1 MEFLFEKSLMG
12 FCTHSIKIV
21 KTIGLIL
28 SFLATFLLADL
39 VAENTHDPEEIKAKV
54 AYVKIPQLEDLENN
68 PVYIGQI
75 IGVTYELLLFDAE
88 FLEAK
93 IKDELDKTQIEL
105 LSKMPKW
112 KKVEKELFRATYYY
126 KIKGVKASIPPL
138 EVSAFSNKDKYIDYS
153 IAPKVTLQVTDLSK
167 NSRYANVMA
176 KDLQVLQYKTKDYDD
191 KNNILVVE
199 LAFKEANWEDFH
211 IKEAIKQ
218 GFDNA
223 SLNQIKAKEG
233 SVFYYCVLP
242 KTIQNL
248 SFDYFSLSNRQFKT
262 LSFSTIPTQ
271 DTTGIQSDLIP
282 KNNFLVFSNVAL
294 LALCV
299 FFLVL
304 FFLVLFFIFGRKLIF
319 LGLGILCLGFVLYHL
334 LFTQKSALL
343 LAHKKIRIL
352 PTQNST
358 ILGLS
363 KNEMPIKIVG
373 SHGDYYKI
381 LTPHEQIGWVKKDE
395 VK

>member
-1 MEFLFEKSLMG
+1 MGFLFEKSLMS
-12 FCTHSIKIV
+12 FCAHSIKIIKV
-21 KTIGLIL
+21 IGLIL
-28 SFLATFLLADL
+28 SLLVSFL
-39 VAENTHDPEEIKAKV
+39 VAENTSDPEEIKAKV
-54 AYVKIPQLEDLENN
+54 VYVKIPQLEDLENT

-75 IGVTYELLLFDAE
+75 IGVTYDLLLFDAE

-93 IKDELDKTQIEL
+93 IKDGLDKTQIEL

-138 EVSAFSNKDKYIDYS
+138 EVSAFSNKDKYIDHS
-153 IAPKVTLQVTDLSK
+153 IAPKVILQVTDLSK
-167 NSRYANVMA
+167 NPRYANVMA
-176 KDLQVLQYKTKDYDD
+176 KDLQVVQYKTKDYDD
-191 KNNILVVE
+191 KNNILVME
-199 LAFKEANWEDFH
+199 LAFKEATWEDFH

-223 SLNQIKAKEG
+223 SLSQIKAKEG

-242 KTIQNL
+242 KTLQNL
-248 SFDYFSLSNRQFKT
+248 SFDYFSLSNKQFKT

-282 KNNFLVFSNVAL
+282 KNNFLVFSNVVL

-304 FFLVLFFIFGRKLIF
+304 FFIFGHKLIF
-319 LGLGILCLGFVLYHL
+319 LGLGVLCLGFVLYHL

-363 KNEMPIKIVG
+363 KNEMPIKILG
-373 SHGDYYKI
+373 SHDDYYKI

>member
-1 MEFLFEKSLMG
+1 MGFLFEKSLMS
-12 FCTHSIKIV
+12 FCAHSIKIL
-21 KTIGLIL
+21 KIISLIL
-28 SFLATFLLADL
+28 SFLAAFL
-39 VAENTHDPEEIKAKV
+39 VAEDAHEPEEIKAKV
-54 AYVKIPQLEDLENN
+54 AYVKIPQLEDLENT
-68 PVYIGQI
+68 PVYIGQT
-75 IGVTYELLLFDAE
+75 IGVTYDLLLFDAE

-105 LSKMPKW
+105 LNKMPKW

-126 KIKGVKASIPPL
+126 KIKGVKAIIPSL
-138 EVSAFSNKDKYIDYS
+138 EVSAFSNKDKYIDHS
-153 IAPKVTLQVTDLSK
+153 IAPKVALQVTDLSK
-167 NSRYANVMA
+167 NPRYANVMA
-176 KDLQVLQYKTKDYDD
+176 KDLQVVQYKTKDYDD
-191 KNNILVVE
+191 KNNILVME
-199 LAFKEANWEDFH
+199 IAFKEANWEDFR

-242 KTIQNL
+242 KTLQSL

-262 LSFSTIPTQ
+262 LSFSAIPTQ

-294 LALCV
+294 VALLALCV
-299 FFLVL
+299 

-319 LGLGILCLGFVLYHL
+319 LGLGVLCLGFVLYNL

-363 KNEMPIKIVG
+363 KDEMPIKILG
-373 SHGDYYKI
+373 SHDDYYKI

>member
-1 MEFLFEKSLMG
+1 MGFLFEKSLMG
-12 FCTHSIKIV
+12 FCTHSIKIL
-21 KTIGLIL
+21 KITSLIL
-28 SFLATFLLADL
+28 SLLVSFL
-39 VAENTHDPEEIKAKV
+39 VAENANEPEEIKAKV
-54 AYVKIPQLEDLENN
+54 VYVKIPQLEDLENN

-75 IGVTYELLLFDAE
+75 IGVTYDLLLFDAE

-93 IKDELDKTQIEL
+93 IKDGLDKTQIEL

-126 KIKGVKASIPPL
+126 KIKGVKASIPSL

-167 NSRYANVMA
+167 NPRYANVMA

-191 KNNILVVE
+191 KNNILVME
-199 LAFKEANWEDFH
+199 IAFKEATWEDFH
-211 IKEAIKQ
+211 IKEALKQ

-242 KTIQNL
+242 KTLQNL
-248 SFDYFSLSNRQFKT
+248 SFDYFSLSNKQFKT

-282 KNNFLVFSNVAL
+282 KNNFLVFSNVAHVAL

-299 FFLVL
+299 

-363 KNEMPIKIVG
+363 KDEMPIKILG
-373 SHGDYYKI
+373 SHDDYYKI

>member
-1 MEFLFEKSLMG
+1 MGFLFEKSLMT

-28 SFLATFLLADL
+28 SFLATFLVADL
-39 VAENTHDPEEIKAKV
+39 VAENAHDPEEIKAKV
-54 AYVKIPQLEDLENN
+54 VYVKIPRLEDLENN
-68 PVYIGQI
+68 PVYIGQT
-75 IGVTYELLLFDAE
+75 IGVTYDLLLFDAE

-126 KIKGVKASIPPL
+126 KIKGMKASVPPL
-138 EVSAFSNKDKYIDYS
+138 EVSAFSNKDKYIDHS

-167 NSRYANVMA
+167 NPRYANVMA

-211 IKEAIKQ
+211 IKEALKQ

-248 SFDYFSLSNRQFKT
+248 SFDYFSLSDRQFKT
-262 LSFSTIPTQ
+262 LSFSTIPIQ

-299 FFLVL
+299 

-334 LFTQKSALL
+334 LFTQKSAIL

-363 KNEMPIKIVG
+363 KNEMPIKILG
-373 SHGDYYKI
+373 SHDDYYKI

>member
-1 MEFLFEKSLMG
+1 MGFLFEKSLMT
-12 FCTHSIKIV
+12 FCAHPIKIV

-28 SFLATFLLADL
+28 SFLATFLVADL

-54 AYVKIPQLEDLENN
+54 VYVKIPRLEDLENN

-75 IGVTYELLLFDAE
+75 IGVTYDLLLFDAE

-105 LSKMPKW
+105 LNKMPKW

-126 KIKGVKASIPPL
+126 KIKGVKASIPSL

-167 NSRYANVMA
+167 NPRYANVMA

-199 LAFKEANWEDFH
+199 LAFKEATWEDFH
-211 IKEAIKQ
+211 IKEALKQ

-304 FFLVLFFIFGRKLIF
+304 FFIFGRKLIF
-319 LGLGILCLGFVLYHL
+319 LGLGILCLGFVLYNL

-363 KNEMPIKIVG
+363 KNEMPIKILG
-373 SHGDYYKI
+373 SHDDYYKI

>member
-1 MEFLFEKSLMG
+1 MT
-12 FCTHSIKIV
+12 FCAHSIKIV

-28 SFLATFLLADL
+28 SLLATFLVADL

-54 AYVKIPQLEDLENN
+54 AYVKIPRLEDLENN
-68 PVYIGQI
+68 PVYIGQT
-75 IGVTYELLLFDAE
+75 IGVTYDLLLFDAE

-126 KIKGVKASIPPL
+126 KIKGIKASIPSL

-167 NSRYANVMA
+167 NPRYANVMA

-211 IKEAIKQ
+211 IKEALKQ

-248 SFDYFSLSNRQFKT
+248 SFDYFSLSDRQFKV

-294 LALCV
+294 IALCV
-299 FFLVL
+299 

-319 LGLGILCLGFVLYHL
+319 LGLGILCLGFVLYNL

-343 LAHKKIRIL
+343 LAHQKIRIL

-363 KNEMPIKIVG
+363 KNEMPIKILG
-373 SHGDYYKI
+373 SHDDYYKI

>member
-1 MEFLFEKSLMG
+1 MGFLLEKSLMT
-12 FCTHSIKIV
+12 FCAHSIKIV

-28 SFLATFLLADL
+28 SLLATFLVADL

-54 AYVKIPQLEDLENN
+54 VYVKIPQLEDLENN
-68 PVYIGQI
+68 PVYIGQT
-75 IGVTYELLLFDAE
+75 IGVTYDLLLFDAE

-167 NSRYANVMA
+167 NPRYANVMA

-199 LAFKEANWEDFH
+199 LAFKEATWEDFH
-211 IKEAIKQ
+211 IKEALKQ

-282 KNNFLVFSNVAL
+282 KNNFLVFSNVPL

-299 FFLVL
+299 

-363 KNEMPIKIVG
+363 KNEMPIKILG
-373 SHGDYYKI
+373 SHDDYYKI

>member
-1 MEFLFEKSLMG
+1 MGFLFEKSLMG
-12 FCTHSIKIV
+12 FLTHSIKIL
-21 KTIGLIL
+21 KITSLIL
-28 SFLATFLLADL
+28 SLLVSFL
-39 VAENTHDPEEIKAKV
+39 VAENTSEPEEIKAKV
-54 AYVKIPQLEDLENN
+54 VYVKIPQLEDLENN

-75 IGVTYELLLFDAE
+75 IGVTYDLLLFDAE

-93 IKDELDKTQIEL
+93 IKDGLDKTQIEL

-126 KIKGVKASIPPL
+126 KIKGMKASIPSL
-138 EVSAFSNKDKYIDYS
+138 EVSAFSNKDKYVDHS
-153 IAPKVTLQVTDLSK
+153 IAPKVALQVTDLSK
-167 NSRYANVMA
+167 NPRYAKIMA
-176 KDLQVLQYKTKDYDD
+176 KDLQVVQYKTKDYDD
-191 KNNILVVE
+191 KNNILVME

-242 KTIQNL
+242 KTLQNL
-248 SFDYFSLSNRQFKT
+248 SFDYFSLSNKQFKT

-304 FFLVLFFIFGRKLIF
+304 FFIFGRKLIF
-319 LGLGILCLGFVLYHL
+319 LGLGVLCLGFVLYHL

-363 KNEMPIKIVG
+363 KNEMPIKILG
-373 SHGDYYKI
+373 SHDDYYKI

>member
-1 MEFLFEKSLMG
+1 MGFLFEKSLMS
-12 FCTHSIKIV
+12 FCAHSIKIIKV
-21 KTIGLIL
+21 IGLIL
-28 SFLATFLLADL
+28 SFLVAFL
-39 VAENTHDPEEIKAKV
+39 VAEDAHEPEEIKAKV
-54 AYVKIPQLEDLENN
+54 AYVKIPQLEDLENT
-68 PVYIGQI
+68 PVYIGQT
-75 IGVTYELLLFDAE
+75 IGVTYDLLLFDAE

-93 IKDELDKTQIEL
+93 IKDGLDKTQIEL
-105 LSKMPKW
+105 LNKMPKW
-112 KKVEKELFRATYYY
+112 KKVEQELFRATYYY
-126 KIKGVKASIPPL
+126 KIKGIRASVPSL
-138 EVSAFSNKDKYIDYS
+138 EVSAFSNKDKYIDHS
-153 IAPKVTLQVTDLSK
+153 IAPKVALQVTDLSK
-167 NSRYANVMA
+167 NPRYAKIMA
-176 KDLQVLQYKTKDYDD
+176 KDLQVVQYKTKDYDD
-191 KNNILVVE
+191 KNNILVME

-211 IKEAIKQ
+211 VKEALKQ

-242 KTIQNL
+242 KTLQSL

-262 LSFSTIPTQ
+262 LSFSAIPTQ

-282 KNNFLVFSNVAL
+282 KNNFLVFSNMAL

-304 FFLVLFFIFGRKLIF
+304 FFIFGRQLIF
-319 LGLGILCLGFVLYHL
+319 LGLGVLCLGFVLYHL

-363 KNEMPIKIVG
+363 KDEMPIKILG
-373 SHGDYYKI
+373 SHDDYYKI

>member
-1 MEFLFEKSLMG
+1 MGFLFEKSLMS
-12 FCTHSIKIV
+12 FCTHSIK
-21 KTIGLIL
+21 TIKIISLIL
-28 SFLATFLLADL
+28 SFLVSFL
-39 VAENTHDPEEIKAKV
+39 VAENTHEPEEIKAKV
-54 AYVKIPQLEDLENN
+54 VYVKIPQLEDLENN

-75 IGVTYELLLFDAE
+75 IGVTYDLLLFDAE

-93 IKDELDKTQIEL
+93 IKDGWDKTQIEL

-126 KIKGVKASIPPL
+126 KIKGTKASIPPL
-138 EVSAFSNKDKYIDYS
+138 EVSAFSNKDKYIDHS
-153 IAPKVTLQVTDLSK
+153 IAPKVILQVTDLSK
-167 NSRYANVMA
+167 NPRYANVMA

-191 KNNILVVE
+191 KNNILVME
-199 LAFKEANWEDFH
+199 LAFKEATWEDFH

-248 SFDYFSLSNRQFKT
+248 SFDYFSLSNKQFKT
-262 LSFSTIPTQ
+262 LSFSAIPTQ
-271 DTTGIQSDLIP
+271 ETTGIQSDLIP

-299 FFLVL
+299 

-363 KNEMPIKIVG
+363 KNEMPIKILG
-373 SHGDYYKI
+373 SHDDYYKI

>member
-1 MEFLFEKSLMG
+1 MGFLFEKSLMS
-12 FCTHSIKIV
+12 FCAHSIKIIKV
-21 KTIGLIL
+21 IGLIL
-28 SFLATFLLADL
+28 SFLVAFL
-39 VAENTHDPEEIKAKV
+39 VAEDAHEPEEIKAKV

-75 IGVTYELLLFDAE
+75 IGVTYDLLLFDAE

-93 IKDELDKTQIEL
+93 IKDGLDKTQIEL
-105 LSKMPKW
+105 LNKMPKW

-126 KIKGVKASIPPL
+126 KIKGMKASIPPL
-138 EVSAFSNKDKYIDYS
+138 EVSAFSNKDKYIDHS

-167 NSRYANVMA
+167 NPRYANVMA

-211 IKEAIKQ
+211 IKEALKQ

-262 LSFSTIPTQ
+262 LSFSAIPTQ

-299 FFLVL
+299 

-363 KNEMPIKIVG
+363 KNEMPIKILG
-373 SHGDYYKI
+373 SHDDYYKI

>member
-1 MEFLFEKSLMG
+1 MGFLFEKSLMS
-12 FCTHSIKIV
+12 FCAHSIKIIKV
-21 KTIGLIL
+21 IGLIL
-28 SFLATFLLADL
+28 SFLAAFL
-39 VAENTHDPEEIKAKV
+39 VAEDAHEPEEIKAKV
-54 AYVKIPQLEDLENN
+54 AYVKIPQLEDLENT
-68 PVYIGQI
+68 PVYIGQT
-75 IGVTYELLLFDAE
+75 IGVTYDLLLFDAE

-105 LSKMPKW
+105 LNKMPKW

-126 KIKGVKASIPPL
+126 KIKGIKASIPSL
-138 EVSAFSNKDKYIDYS
+138 EVSAFSNKDKYIDHS
-153 IAPKVTLQVTDLSK
+153 IAPKVALQVTDLSK
-167 NSRYANVMA
+167 NPRYANVMA
-176 KDLQVLQYKTKDYDD
+176 KDLQVVQYKTKDYDD
-191 KNNILVVE
+191 KNNILVME

-211 IKEAIKQ
+211 VKEAIKQ

-242 KTIQNL
+242 KTVQSL

-262 LSFSTIPTQ
+262 LSFSAIPTQ

-299 FFLVL
+299 FFLA
-304 FFLVLFFIFGRKLIF
+304 LFFIFGRKLIF
-319 LGLGILCLGFVLYHL
+319 LGLGILCLGFVLYNL

-363 KNEMPIKIVG
+363 KDEMPIKILG
-373 SHGDYYKI
+373 SHDDYYKI

>member
-1 MEFLFEKSLMG
+1 M
-12 FCTHSIKIV
+12 
-21 KTIGLIL
+21 KTITIVSLIL
-28 SFLATFLLADL
+28 SLLVSFL
-39 VAENTHDPEEIKAKV
+39 VAENTSEPEEIKAKV

-75 IGVTYELLLFDAE
+75 IGVTYDLLLFDAE

-93 IKDELDKTQIEL
+93 IKDGLDKTQIEL
-105 LSKMPKW
+105 LNKMPKW

-126 KIKGVKASIPPL
+126 KIKGMKASIPPL
-138 EVSAFSNKDKYIDYS
+138 EVSAFSNKDKYIDHS
-153 IAPKVTLQVTDLSK
+153 IAPKVALQVTDLSK
-167 NSRYANVMA
+167 NPRYAKIMA
-176 KDLQVLQYKTKDYDD
+176 KDLQVVQYKTKDYDD
-191 KNNILVVE
+191 KNNILVME
-199 LAFKEANWEDFH
+199 LAFKEATWEDFH

-242 KTIQNL
+242 KTLQNL
-248 SFDYFSLSNRQFKT
+248 SFDYFSLSNKQFKT
-262 LSFSTIPTQ
+262 LSFSAIPTQ

-304 FFLVLFFIFGRKLIF
+304 FFIFGRKLIF
-319 LGLGILCLGFVLYHL
+319 LGLGVLCLGFVLYRL

-363 KNEMPIKIVG
+363 KNEMPIKILG
-373 SHGDYYKI
+373 SHDDYYKI

>member
-1 MEFLFEKSLMG
+1 MGFLFEKSLMS
-12 FCTHSIKIV
+12 FFAHSIKIL
-21 KTIGLIL
+21 KITSLIL
-28 SFLATFLLADL
+28 SFWVSFL
-39 VAENTHDPEEIKAKV
+39 VAENANEPEEIKAKV
-54 AYVKIPQLEDLENN
+54 VYVKIPQLEDLENN

-75 IGVTYELLLFDAE
+75 IGVTYDLLLFDAE

-93 IKDELDKTQIEL
+93 IKDGWDKTQIEL

-126 KIKGVKASIPPL
+126 KIKGVKASIPSL
-138 EVSAFSNKDKYIDYS
+138 EVSAFSNKDKYIDHS
-153 IAPKVTLQVTDLSK
+153 IAPKVALQVTDLSK
-167 NSRYANVMA
+167 NPRYANVMA
-176 KDLQVLQYKTKDYDD
+176 KDLQVVQYKTKDYDD
-191 KNNILVVE
+191 KNNILVME
-199 LAFKEANWEDFH
+199 IAFKEATWEDFH

-262 LSFSTIPTQ
+262 LSFSAIPTQ

-304 FFLVLFFIFGRKLIF
+304 FFIFGRKLIF

-334 LFTQKSALL
+334 LFTQKSAIL

-363 KNEMPIKIVG
+363 KDEMPIKILG
-373 SHGDYYKI
+373 SHDDYYKI

>member
-1 MEFLFEKSLMG
+1 MGFLFEKSLMI
-12 FCTHSIKIV
+12 FCAHSIKIV

-28 SFLATFLLADL
+28 SFLATFLVADL

-54 AYVKIPQLEDLENN
+54 VYVKIPRLEDLENN
-68 PVYIGQI
+68 PVYIGQT
-75 IGVTYELLLFDAE
+75 IGVTYDLLLFDAE

-126 KIKGVKASIPPL
+126 KIKGVKASIPSL

-167 NSRYANVMA
+167 NPRYANIMA

-211 IKEAIKQ
+211 IKEALKQ
-218 GFDNA
+218 GFDNT

-248 SFDYFSLSNRQFKT
+248 SFDYFSLSNKQFKT

-304 FFLVLFFIFGRKLIF
+304 FFIFGRKLIF
-319 LGLGILCLGFVLYHL
+319 LGLGILCLGFVLYNL

-343 LAHKKIRIL
+343 LAHQKIRIL

-363 KNEMPIKIVG
+363 KNEMPIKILG
-373 SHGDYYKI
+373 SHDDYYKI

>member
-1 MEFLFEKSLMG
+1 MGFLFEKSLMT
-12 FCTHSIKIV
+12 FCAHSIKIV

-28 SFLATFLLADL
+28 SLLATFL

-54 AYVKIPQLEDLENN
+54 VYVKIPQLEDLENN
-68 PVYIGQI
+68 PVYIGQT
-75 IGVTYELLLFDAE
+75 IGVTYDLLLFDAE

-93 IKDELDKTQIEL
+93 IKDGLDKTQIEL

-126 KIKGVKASIPPL
+126 KIKGVKASIPSL
-138 EVSAFSNKDKYIDYS
+138 EVSAFSNKDKYIDHS

-167 NSRYANVMA
+167 NPRYANIMA

-199 LAFKEANWEDFH
+199 LAFKEATWEDFR
-211 IKEAIKQ
+211 IKEALKQ

-248 SFDYFSLSNRQFKT
+248 SFDYFSLSNKQFKT
-262 LSFSTIPTQ
+262 LSFSAIPTQ

-299 FFLVL
+299 

-363 KNEMPIKIVG
+363 KNEMPIKILG
-373 SHGDYYKI
+373 SHDDYYKI

>member
-1 MEFLFEKSLMG
+1 MGFLFEKSLMS
-12 FCTHSIKIV
+12 FCTHSIKIL
-21 KTIGLIL
+21 KIISLIL
-28 SFLATFLLADL
+28 SFWVGFL
-39 VAENTHDPEEIKAKV
+39 VAENANEPEEIKAKV

-75 IGVTYELLLFDAE
+75 IGVTYDLLLFDAE

-126 KIKGVKASIPPL
+126 KIKGIKASIPSL

-153 IAPKVTLQVTDLSK
+153 IAPKVALQVTDLSK
-167 NSRYANVMA
+167 NPRYANVMA
-176 KDLQVLQYKTKDYDD
+176 KDLQVVQYKTKDYDD
-191 KNNILVVE
+191 KNNILVME
-199 LAFKEANWEDFH
+199 LAFKEATWEDFH

-242 KTIQNL
+242 KTLQNL

-262 LSFSTIPTQ
+262 LSFSAIPTQ

-299 FFLVL
+299 

-363 KNEMPIKIVG
+363 KNEIPIKILG
-373 SHGDYYKI
+373 SHDDYYKI

>member
-1 MEFLFEKSLMG
+1 MGFLFEKSLMG

-28 SFLATFLLADL
+28 SLLATFL

-75 IGVTYELLLFDAE
+75 IGVTYDLLLFDAE

-93 IKDELDKTQIEL
+93 IKDGLDKTQIEL

-126 KIKGVKASIPPL
+126 KIKGVKANIPSL
-138 EVSAFSNKDKYIDYS
+138 EVSAFSNKDKYIDHS

-167 NSRYANVMA
+167 NPRYANVMA

-199 LAFKEANWEDFH
+199 LTFKEANWEDFH
-211 IKEAIKQ
+211 IKEALKQ

-304 FFLVLFFIFGRKLIF
+304 FFIFGRKLIF
-319 LGLGILCLGFVLYHL
+319 LGLGILCLGFVLYYL

-363 KNEMPIKIVG
+363 KNEMPIKILG
-373 SHGDYYKI
+373 SHDDYYKI

>member
-1 MEFLFEKSLMG
+1 MGFLFEKSLMT
-12 FCTHSIKIV
+12 FCAHSIKIV

-28 SFLATFLLADL
+28 SFLATFL

-68 PVYIGQI
+68 PVYIGQT
-75 IGVTYELLLFDAE
+75 IGVTYDLLLFDTE

-93 IKDELDKTQIEL
+93 IKDRLDKTQIEL

-126 KIKGVKASIPPL
+126 KIKGIKASIPSL
-138 EVSAFSNKDKYIDYS
+138 EVSAFSNKDKYIDHS

-167 NSRYANVMA
+167 NPRYANVMA

-271 DTTGIQSDLIP
+271 DITGIQSDLIP

-299 FFLVL
+299 

-363 KNEMPIKIVG
+363 KNEMPIKILG
-373 SHGDYYKI
+373 SHDDYYKI

>member
-1 MEFLFEKSLMG
+1 MGFLFEKSLMS
-12 FCTHSIKIV
+12 FCAHSIKIIKV
-21 KTIGLIL
+21 TGLIL
-28 SFLATFLLADL
+28 SFLAAFL
-39 VAENTHDPEEIKAKV
+39 VAEDAHEPEEIKAKV

-75 IGVTYELLLFDAE
+75 IGVTYDLLLFDAE
-88 FLEAK
+88 FLEVK
-93 IKDELDKTQIEL
+93 IKDGLDKTQIEL
-105 LSKMPKW
+105 LNKMPKW

-126 KIKGVKASIPPL
+126 KIKGMKASIPSL
-138 EVSAFSNKDKYIDYS
+138 EVSAFSNKDKYIDHS
-153 IAPKVTLQVTDLSK
+153 IAPKVALQVTDLSK
-167 NSRYANVMA
+167 NPRYAKIMA
-176 KDLQVLQYKTKDYDD
+176 KDLQVVQYKTKDYDD
-191 KNNILVVE
+191 KNNILVME

-211 IKEAIKQ
+211 IKEALKQ

-242 KTIQNL
+242 KTIQSL

-262 LSFSTIPTQ
+262 LSFSAIPTQ

-299 FFLVL
+299 

-363 KNEMPIKIVG
+363 KDEMPIKILG
-373 SHGDYYKI
+373 SHDDYYKI

>member
-1 MEFLFEKSLMG
+1 MGFLFEKSLMS
-12 FCTHSIKIV
+12 FCAHSIKIL
-21 KTIGLIL
+21 KIISLIL
-28 SFLATFLLADL
+28 SFWVSFL
-39 VAENTHDPEEIKAKV
+39 VAEDAHELEEIKAKV
-54 AYVKIPQLEDLENN
+54 VYVKIPQLEDLENN

-75 IGVTYELLLFDAE
+75 IGVTYDLLLFDAE

-93 IKDELDKTQIEL
+93 IKDGLDKTQIEL

-126 KIKGVKASIPPL
+126 KIKGIKAIIPSL

-153 IAPKVTLQVTDLSK
+153 IAPKVALQVTDLSK
-167 NSRYANVMA
+167 NPRYANVMA
-176 KDLQVLQYKTKDYDD
+176 KDLQVVQYKTKDYDD
-191 KNNILVVE
+191 KNNILVME

-211 IKEAIKQ
+211 IKEALKQ

-242 KTIQNL
+242 KTTQNL

-262 LSFSTIPTQ
+262 LSFSAIPTQ

-299 FFLVL
+299 

-363 KNEMPIKIVG
+363 KDEMPIKILG
-373 SHGDYYKI
+373 SHDDYYKI
-381 LTPHEQIGWVKKDE
+381 LTPHEQIGWVKKNE

>member
-1 MEFLFEKSLMG
+1 MGFLFEKSLMG
-12 FCTHSIKIV
+12 FFAHPIKIL
-21 KTIGLIL
+21 KIISLIL
-28 SFLATFLLADL
+28 SLLVSFL
-39 VAENTHDPEEIKAKV
+39 VAENTSEPEEIKAKV

-68 PVYIGQI
+68 PVYIGQV
-75 IGVTYELLLFDAE
+75 IGVTYDLLLFDAE

-93 IKDELDKTQIEL
+93 IKDGWDKTQIEL

-138 EVSAFSNKDKYIDYS
+138 EVSAFSNKDKYIDHS

-167 NSRYANVMA
+167 NPRYANVMA
-176 KDLQVLQYKTKDYDD
+176 KDLQVVQYKTKDYDD
-191 KNNILVVE
+191 KNNILVME
-199 LAFKEANWEDFH
+199 LAFKEATWEDLH

-248 SFDYFSLSNRQFKT
+248 SFDYFSLSNKQFKT

-294 LALCV
+294 VALLALCV
-299 FFLVL
+299 

-363 KNEMPIKIVG
+363 KNEMPIKILG
-373 SHGDYYKI
+373 SHDDYYKI

>member
-1 MEFLFEKSLMG
+1 MGFLFEKSLMS
-12 FCTHSIKIV
+12 FFAHPIKIL
-21 KTIGLIL
+21 KTISLIL
-28 SFLATFLLADL
+28 SFLAGFL
-39 VAENTHDPEEIKAKV
+39 VAENAHEPEEIKAKV

-75 IGVTYELLLFDAE
+75 IGVTYDLLLFDAE

-93 IKDELDKTQIEL
+93 IKDGLDKTQIEL

-126 KIKGVKASIPPL
+126 KIKGVKAIIPSL
-138 EVSAFSNKDKYIDYS
+138 EVSAFSNKDKYIDHS
-153 IAPKVTLQVTDLSK
+153 IAPKVALQVTDLSK
-167 NSRYANVMA
+167 NPRYANVMA
-176 KDLQVLQYKTKDYDD
+176 KDLQVVQYKTKDYDD

-199 LAFKEANWEDFH
+199 IAFKEATWEDFH

-218 GFDNA
+218 GFDNV

-242 KTIQNL
+242 KTLQNL
-248 SFDYFSLSNRQFKT
+248 SFDYFSLSNKQFKT

-299 FFLVL
+299 

-363 KNEMPIKIVG
+363 KNEMPIKILG
-373 SHGDYYKI
+373 SHDDYYKI

>member
-1 MEFLFEKSLMG
+1 MGFLFEKSLMT
-12 FCTHSIKIV
+12 FCAHSIKIV

-28 SFLATFLLADL
+28 SLLATFLVADL

-54 AYVKIPQLEDLENN
+54 VYVKIPRLEDLENN
-68 PVYIGQI
+68 PVYIGQT
-75 IGVTYELLLFDAE
+75 IGVTYDLLLFDAE

-105 LSKMPKW
+105 LNKMPKW

-126 KIKGVKASIPPL
+126 KIKGIKASIPPL

-167 NSRYANVMA
+167 NPRYASVMA

-199 LAFKEANWEDFH
+199 LAFKEATWEDFH
-211 IKEAIKQ
+211 IKEALKQ

-223 SLNQIKAKEG
+223 SLNQTKAKEG

-304 FFLVLFFIFGRKLIF
+304 FFIFGRKLIF
-319 LGLGILCLGFVLYHL
+319 LGLGILCLGFVLYNL

-363 KNEMPIKIVG
+363 KNEMPIKILG
-373 SHGDYYKI
+373 SHDDYYKI

>member
-1 MEFLFEKSLMG
+1 MKAI
-12 FCTHSIKIV
+12 TIV
-21 KTIGLIL
+21 SLIL
-28 SFLATFLLADL
+28 SLLVSFLVADL
-39 VAENTHDPEEIKAKV
+39 VAENAHEPEEIKAKV

-75 IGVTYELLLFDAE
+75 IGVTYDLLLFDAE

-126 KIKGVKASIPPL
+126 KIKGIKASIPPL
-138 EVSAFSNKDKYIDYS
+138 EVSAFSNKDKYIDHS

-167 NSRYANVMA
+167 NPRYANVMA

-191 KNNILVVE
+191 KNNILVME
-199 LAFKEANWEDFH
+199 LAFKEATWEDFR

-242 KTIQNL
+242 KTLQNL

-262 LSFSTIPTQ
+262 LSFSAIPTQ

-282 KNNFLVFSNVAL
+282 KNNFLVFSNVVL

-299 FFLVL
+299 

-363 KNEMPIKIVG
+363 KNEMPIKILG
-373 SHGDYYKI
+373 SHDDYYKI

>member
-1 MEFLFEKSLMG
+1 MT
-12 FCTHSIKIV
+12 FCARSIKIV

-28 SFLATFLLADL
+28 SFLATFLVADL

-54 AYVKIPQLEDLENN
+54 VYVKIPRLEDLENN
-68 PVYIGQI
+68 PVYIGQT
-75 IGVTYELLLFDAE
+75 IGVTYDLLLFDAE

-126 KIKGVKASIPPL
+126 KIKGIKASIPSL

-167 NSRYANVMA
+167 NPRYANVMA

-199 LAFKEANWEDFH
+199 LAFKEATWEDFH
-211 IKEAIKQ
+211 IKEALKQ

-282 KNNFLVFSNVAL
+282 KNNFLVFSNVVL

-299 FFLVL
+299 

-319 LGLGILCLGFVLYHL
+319 LGLGIFCLGFVLYNL

-363 KNEMPIKIVG
+363 KNEMPIKILG
-373 SHGDYYKI
+373 SHDDYYKI

>member
-1 MEFLFEKSLMG
+1 MGFLFEKSLMS
-12 FCTHSIKIV
+12 FFAHPIKIL
-21 KTIGLIL
+21 KIISLIL
-28 SFLATFLLADL
+28 SFLAGFL
-39 VAENTHDPEEIKAKV
+39 VAENTSEPEEIKAKV

-75 IGVTYELLLFDAE
+75 IGVTYDLLLFDAE

-93 IKDELDKTQIEL
+93 IKDGLDKTQIEL
-105 LSKMPKW
+105 LNKMPKW

-126 KIKGVKASIPPL
+126 KIKGVKAIIPSL
-138 EVSAFSNKDKYIDYS
+138 EVSAFSNKDKYIDHS
-153 IAPKVTLQVTDLSK
+153 IAPKVALQVTDLSK
-167 NSRYANVMA
+167 NPRYANVMA

-191 KNNILVVE
+191 KNNILVME
-199 LAFKEANWEDFH
+199 IAFKEATWEDFH

-242 KTIQNL
+242 KTLQNL

-304 FFLVLFFIFGRKLIF
+304 FFIFGRKLIF
-319 LGLGILCLGFVLYHL
+319 LGIGVLCLGFVLYHL

-363 KNEMPIKIVG
+363 KDEMPIKILG
-373 SHGDYYKI
+373 SHDDYYKI
-381 LTPHEQIGWVKKDE
+381 LTPHEQIGWVKKNE

>member
-1 MEFLFEKSLMG
+1 MGFLFEKSLMT
-12 FCTHSIKIV
+12 FCARSIKIV

-28 SFLATFLLADL
+28 SLLATFLVADL

-54 AYVKIPQLEDLENN
+54 VYVKIPRLEDLENN
-68 PVYIGQI
+68 PVYIGQT
-75 IGVTYELLLFDAE
+75 IGVTYDLLLFDAE

-126 KIKGVKASIPPL
+126 KIKGIKASIPPL
-138 EVSAFSNKDKYIDYS
+138 EVSAFSNKDKYIDYF

-167 NSRYANVMA
+167 NPRYANVMA

-199 LAFKEANWEDFH
+199 LAFKEATWEDFH
-211 IKEAIKQ
+211 IKEALKQ
-218 GFDNA
+218 GFDNV

-248 SFDYFSLSNRQFKT
+248 SFDYFSLSNKQFKT

-304 FFLVLFFIFGRKLIF
+304 FFIFGRKLIF
-319 LGLGILCLGFVLYHL
+319 LGLGILCLGFVLYNL

-363 KNEMPIKIVG
+363 KNEMPIKILG
-373 SHGDYYKI
+373 SHDDYYKI

>member
-1 MEFLFEKSLMG
+1 MGFLFEKSLMS
-12 FCTHSIKIV
+12 FCAHSIKIIKV
-21 KTIGLIL
+21 ISLIL
-28 SFLATFLLADL
+28 SLLAAFL
-39 VAENTHDPEEIKAKV
+39 VAEDAHEPEEIKAKV
-54 AYVKIPQLEDLENN
+54 AYVKIPQLEDLENT
-68 PVYIGQI
+68 PVYIGQT
-75 IGVTYELLLFDAE
+75 IGVTYDLLLFDAE

-93 IKDELDKTQIEL
+93 IKDGLDKTQIEL
-105 LSKMPKW
+105 LNKMPKW
-112 KKVEKELFRATYYY
+112 KKVEQELFRATYYY
-126 KIKGVKASIPPL
+126 KIKGVKAIIPSL

-153 IAPKVTLQVTDLSK
+153 IAPKVALQVTDLSK
-167 NSRYANVMA
+167 NPRYANVMA
-176 KDLQVLQYKTKDYDD
+176 KDLQVVQYKTKDYDD
-191 KNNILVVE
+191 KNNILVME

-211 IKEAIKQ
+211 VKEAIKQ

-242 KTIQNL
+242 KTLQSL

-262 LSFSTIPTQ
+262 LSFSAIPTQ

-299 FFLVL
+299 FFLA
-304 FFLVLFFIFGRKLIF
+304 LFFIFGRKLIF

-363 KNEMPIKIVG
+363 KDEMPIKILG
-373 SHGDYYKI
+373 SHDDYYKI

>member
-1 MEFLFEKSLMG
+1 MGFLFEKSLMG

-28 SFLATFLLADL
+28 SLLATFL

-54 AYVKIPQLEDLENN
+54 VYVKIPQLEDLENN

-75 IGVTYELLLFDAE
+75 IGVTYDLLLFDAE

-93 IKDELDKTQIEL
+93 IKDGLDKTQIEL

-126 KIKGVKASIPPL
+126 KIKGVKASIPSL
-138 EVSAFSNKDKYIDYS
+138 EVSAFSNKDKYIDHS

-167 NSRYANVMA
+167 NPRYANVMA

-211 IKEAIKQ
+211 IKEVLKQ

-304 FFLVLFFIFGRKLIF
+304 FFIFGRKLIF

-363 KNEMPIKIVG
+363 KNEMPIKILG
-373 SHGDYYKI
+373 SHDDYYKI

>member
-1 MEFLFEKSLMG
+1 MT
-12 FCTHSIKIV
+12 FCARSIKIV

-28 SFLATFLLADL
+28 SLLATFLVADL

-54 AYVKIPQLEDLENN
+54 VYVKIPRLEDLENN
-68 PVYIGQI
+68 PVYIGQT
-75 IGVTYELLLFDAE
+75 IGVTYDLLLFDAE

-126 KIKGVKASIPPL
+126 KIKGIKASIPPL

-167 NSRYANVMA
+167 NPRYANVMA

-191 KNNILVVE
+191 KNNILVAE
-199 LAFKEANWEDFH
+199 LAFKEATWEDFH
-211 IKEAIKQ
+211 IKEALKQ

-304 FFLVLFFIFGRKLIF
+304 FFIFGRKLIF
-319 LGLGILCLGFVLYHL
+319 LGLGILCLGLVLYNL

-363 KNEMPIKIVG
+363 KNEMPIKILG
-373 SHGDYYKI
+373 SHDDYYKI

>member
-1 MEFLFEKSLMG
+1 MT
-12 FCTHSIKIV
+12 FCAHSIKII

-28 SFLATFLLADL
+28 SLLATFLVADL

-54 AYVKIPQLEDLENN
+54 AYVKIPRLEDLENN
-68 PVYIGQI
+68 PVYIGQT
-75 IGVTYELLLFDAE
+75 IGVTYDLLLFDAE

-126 KIKGVKASIPPL
+126 KIKGIKASIPSL

-167 NSRYANVMA
+167 NPRYANVMA

-199 LAFKEANWEDFH
+199 LAFKEATWEDFH
-211 IKEAIKQ
+211 IKEALKQ

-262 LSFSTIPTQ
+262 LSFSTIPIQ

-304 FFLVLFFIFGRKLIF
+304 FFIFGRKLIF
-319 LGLGILCLGFVLYHL
+319 LGLGILCLGFVLYNL

-363 KNEMPIKIVG
+363 KNEMPIKILG
-373 SHGDYYKI
+373 SHDDYYKI

>member
-1 MEFLFEKSLMG
+1 MGFLFEKSLMS
-12 FCTHSIKIV
+12 FCAHSIKILKV
-21 KTIGLIL
+21 IGLIL
-28 SFLATFLLADL
+28 SFLAAFL
-39 VAENTHDPEEIKAKV
+39 VAEDAHEPEEIKAKV
-54 AYVKIPQLEDLENN
+54 AYVKIPQLEDLENT
-68 PVYIGQI
+68 PVYIGQT
-75 IGVTYELLLFDAE
+75 IGVTYDLLLFDAE

-93 IKDELDKTQIEL
+93 IKDGLDKTQIEL
-105 LSKMPKW
+105 LNKMPKW
-112 KKVEKELFRATYYY
+112 KKVEQELFRATYYY
-126 KIKGVKASIPPL
+126 KIKGVKAIIPSL

-153 IAPKVTLQVTDLSK
+153 IAPKVALQVTDLSK
-167 NSRYANVMA
+167 NPRYANVMA
-176 KDLQVLQYKTKDYDD
+176 KDLQVVQYKTKDYDD
-191 KNNILVVE
+191 KNNILVME
-199 LAFKEANWEDFH
+199 LAFKEANWEDFN

-242 KTIQNL
+242 KTLQNL

-262 LSFSTIPTQ
+262 LSFSAIPTQ

-299 FFLVL
+299 

-363 KNEMPIKIVG
+363 KDEMPIKILG
-373 SHGDYYKI
+373 SHDDYYKI
-381 LTPHEQIGWVKKDE
+381 LTPHEQIGWVKKNE
-395 VK
+395 IK

>member
-1 MEFLFEKSLMG
+1 MGFLFEKSLMT

-28 SFLATFLLADL
+28 SLLATFLVADL

-54 AYVKIPQLEDLENN
+54 VYVKIPRLEDLENN
-68 PVYIGQI
+68 PVYIGQT
-75 IGVTYELLLFDAE
+75 IGVTYDLLLFDAE

-126 KIKGVKASIPPL
+126 KIKGIKASIPSL

-167 NSRYANVMA
+167 NPRYANVMA

-199 LAFKEANWEDFH
+199 LAFKEATWEDFH
-211 IKEAIKQ
+211 IKEALKQ

-262 LSFSTIPTQ
+262 LSFSTILTQ

-304 FFLVLFFIFGRKLIF
+304 FFIFGRKLIF
-319 LGLGILCLGFVLYHL
+319 LGLGILCLGFVLYNL

-363 KNEMPIKIVG
+363 KNEMPIKILG
-373 SHGDYYKI
+373 SHDDYYKI

>member
-1 MEFLFEKSLMG
+1 MGFLFEKSLMS
-12 FCTHSIKIV
+12 FCAHSIKIIKV
-21 KTIGLIL
+21 IGLIL
-28 SFLATFLLADL
+28 SFLAGFL
-39 VAENTHDPEEIKAKV
+39 VAENTSESEEIKAKV
-54 AYVKIPQLEDLENN
+54 VYVKIPQLEDLENN

-75 IGVTYELLLFDAE
+75 IGVTYDLLLFDAE

-93 IKDELDKTQIEL
+93 IKDGLDKTQIEL
-105 LSKMPKW
+105 LNKMPKW

-126 KIKGVKASIPPL
+126 KIKGIKAIIPSL
-138 EVSAFSNKDKYIDYS
+138 EVSAFSNKDKYIDHS
-153 IAPKVTLQVTDLSK
+153 IAPKVALQVTDLSK
-167 NSRYANVMA
+167 NPRYANVMA
-176 KDLQVLQYKTKDYDD
+176 KDLQVVQYKTKDYDD
-191 KNNILVVE
+191 KNNILVME
-199 LAFKEANWEDFH
+199 IAFKEATWEDFH

-242 KTIQNL
+242 KTLQNL

-262 LSFSTIPTQ
+262 LSFSAIPTQ

-299 FFLVL
+299 

-363 KNEMPIKIVG
+363 KDEMPIKILG
-373 SHGDYYKI
+373 SHDDYYKI

>member
-1 MEFLFEKSLMG
+1 MGFLFEKSLMS
-12 FCTHSIKIV
+12 FCTHSIKTLKI
-21 KTIGLIL
+21 ISLIL
-28 SFLATFLLADL
+28 SFLAAFL
-39 VAENTHDPEEIKAKV
+39 VAEDAHEPEEIKAKV
-54 AYVKIPQLEDLENN
+54 AYVKIPQLEDLENT

-75 IGVTYELLLFDAE
+75 IGVTYDLLLFDAE

-93 IKDELDKTQIEL
+93 IKDGLDKTQIEL
-105 LSKMPKW
+105 LNKMPKW

-126 KIKGVKASIPPL
+126 KIKGVKAIIPPL
-138 EVSAFSNKDKYIDYS
+138 EVSAFSNKDKYIDHS
-153 IAPKVTLQVTDLSK
+153 MAPKVALQVTDLSK
-167 NSRYANVMA
+167 NPRYANVMA
-176 KDLQVLQYKTKDYDD
+176 KDLQVVQYKTKDYDD
-191 KNNILVVE
+191 KNNILVME
-199 LAFKEANWEDFH
+199 LAFKEANWEDFR

-242 KTIQNL
+242 KTLQNL

-262 LSFSTIPTQ
+262 LSFSAIPTQ

-304 FFLVLFFIFGRKLIF
+304 FFIFGRKLIF
-319 LGLGILCLGFVLYHL
+319 LGLGVLYLGFVLYHL

-363 KNEMPIKIVG
+363 KDEMPIKILG
-373 SHGDYYKI
+373 SHDDYYKI

>member
-1 MEFLFEKSLMG
+1 MT

-28 SFLATFLLADL
+28 SLLATFLVADL

-54 AYVKIPQLEDLENN
+54 VYIKISRLEDLENN
-68 PVYIGQI
+68 PVYIGQT
-75 IGVTYELLLFDAE
+75 IGVTYDLLLFDAE

-126 KIKGVKASIPPL
+126 KIKGTKASIPPL

-167 NSRYANVMA
+167 NPRYANVMA

-199 LAFKEANWEDFH
+199 LGFKEATWEDFH
-211 IKEAIKQ
+211 IKEALKQ

-262 LSFSTIPTQ
+262 LSFSTIPAQ

-304 FFLVLFFIFGRKLIF
+304 FFIFGRKLIF
-319 LGLGILCLGFVLYHL
+319 LGLGILCLGFVLYNL

-343 LAHKKIRIL
+343 LAHQKIRIL

-363 KNEMPIKIVG
+363 KNEMPIKILG
-373 SHGDYYKI
+373 SHDDYYKI

>member
-1 MEFLFEKSLMG
+1 MGFLFEKSLMS
-12 FCTHSIKIV
+12 FFAHSIKIL
-21 KTIGLIL
+21 KITSLIL
-28 SFLATFLLADL
+28 SFLVSFWTSFL
-39 VAENTHDPEEIKAKV
+39 VAENTSESEEIKAKV
-54 AYVKIPQLEDLENN
+54 VYVKIPQLEDLENN

-75 IGVTYELLLFDAE
+75 IGVTYDLLLFDAE

-93 IKDELDKTQIEL
+93 IKDGLDKTQIEL
-105 LSKMPKW
+105 LNKMPKW

-138 EVSAFSNKDKYIDYS
+138 EVSAFSNKDKYIDHS
-153 IAPKVTLQVTDLSK
+153 IAPKVILQVTDLSK
-167 NSRYANVMA
+167 NPRYANVMA
-176 KDLQVLQYKTKDYDD
+176 KDLQVVQYKTKDYDD
-191 KNNILVVE
+191 KNNILVME
-199 LAFKEANWEDFH
+199 IAFKEATWEDFH

-242 KTIQNL
+242 KTLQNL

-262 LSFSTIPTQ
+262 LSFSAIPTQ

-304 FFLVLFFIFGRKLIF
+304 FFIFGRKLIF
-319 LGLGILCLGFVLYHL
+319 LGLGVLCLGFVLYHL

-363 KNEMPIKIVG
+363 KNEMPIKILG
-373 SHGDYYKI
+373 SHDDYYKI